1 MKYSVRL
8 ISFKQTGGDDAV
20 FVDDDKSVK
29 DKSVKDPLVKTV
41 EKIVQDPPVTD
52 KEETVEEETVEEE
65 TVEEETVQDPPVT
78 VEEVEVVEEVVEE
91 TVDEKVQYIMD
102 DPKNVHNLINS
113 LIKELES
120 KNKENDLLKKENK
133 TLLEDIENRKCPE
146 CKKCR
151 FF

>member
-52 KEETVEEETVEEE
+52 KEE